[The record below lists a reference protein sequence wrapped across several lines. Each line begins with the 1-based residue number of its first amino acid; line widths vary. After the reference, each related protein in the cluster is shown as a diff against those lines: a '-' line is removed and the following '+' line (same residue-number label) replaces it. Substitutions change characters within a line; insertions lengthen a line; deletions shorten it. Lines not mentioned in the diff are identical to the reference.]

1 MSTIDYTGAFCSP
14 EMMIRQTRSGTTV
27 FRLVESSALTPYQI
41 HDSPAE
47 IRRKESVRRNL
58 ELQKARAT
66 GRPLKW

>member
-14 EMMIRQTRSGTTV
+14 EMMIRETPSATTV
-27 FRLVESSALTPYQI
+27 FRLVESSELTP
-41 HDSPAE
+41 HKTPDSSAE
-47 IRRKESVRRNL
+47 LRRQESVRRNL